1 MATEEQLINLEA
13 KLAHQEQ
20 SILELSEEIYKQQ
33 KQIAQLEQ
41 TCQFLLAQVRAIEKS
56 GGLATS
62 GGPAE
67 SASEKPPH
75 Y

>member
-1 MATEEQLINLEA
+1 MVTEEQLINLEA
-13 KLAHQEQ
+13 KLAHQDQ

-41 TCQFLLAQVRAIEKS
+41 TCQFLLGQVQAIEKS
-56 GGLATS
+56 GGPS
-62 GGPAE
+62 N
-67 SASEKPPH
+67 SAPEKPPH